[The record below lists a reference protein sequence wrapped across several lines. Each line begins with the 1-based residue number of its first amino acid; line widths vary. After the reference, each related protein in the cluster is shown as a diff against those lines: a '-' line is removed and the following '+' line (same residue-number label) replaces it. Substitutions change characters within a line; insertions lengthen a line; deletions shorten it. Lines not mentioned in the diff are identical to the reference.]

1 MSNRKII
8 PIVFASNNNYV
19 PYLGVALYSLIKN
32 SSEAYQ
38 YNVYIFYTDIT
49 NYNQKRLERMET
61 ENVKIKCVDVTE
73 YVKDKKVK
81 IVGHFTIEAIYR
93 LIIPYVIPQY
103 DKVLYFDSDL
113 VINRDVAEL
122 YNEDIGNNVI
132 GAVRHIVD
140 LWFKNYIDDKLKIP
154 YSDCFNSGVLLIN
167 TKRFRDENIMEKFI
181 KLISGDIVYY
191 HLDQDAL
198 NILCRGNTYFLDNRW
213 NVCWHFYFNEP
224 IDEYKDIFYEAAKEP
239 FITHFTSYIKP
250 WLHPEREMADYFWK
264 YARQTSFYEEILYR
278 NISTTEKQADYFK
291 SFLFP
296 FDKVA
301 RGSNIVLYAAGGV
314 GKAYYHQIKIT
325 GYCNVLLWVDRDYK
339 MMQKEGFP
347 VYSPEK
353 IREVP
358 YDYILIAINSE
369 MTAESIKKYLIKI
382 GVPEYRI
389 IWADPIKYTEGC
401 GKS

>member
-103 DKVLYFDSDL
+103 DKVLYLDSDL

-122 YNEDIGNNVI
+122 YNVDIGNNVI
-132 GAVRHIVD
+132 GAVRHVVD
-140 LWFKNYIDDKLKIP
+140 SWFKNYIDDKLKIP
-154 YSDCFNSGVLLIN
+154 YNDCFNSGVLLIN
-167 TKRFRDENIMEKFI
+167 TKRFRDENIMEKCI
-181 KLISGDIVYY
+181 KLVSGDIVYHY
-191 HLDQDAL
+191 VDQDAL
-198 NILCRGNTYFLDNRW
+198 NIICRGNTYFIDDRW
-213 NVCWHFYFNEP
+213 NVCWHFCFNKP
-224 IDEYKDIFYEAAKEP
+224 LDEYKDLFYKAVKEP
-239 FITHFTSYIKP
+239 YITHFTSHIKP
-250 WLHPEREMADYFWK
+250 WICPERELAEQFWE

-278 NISTTEKQADYFK
+278 NINATEKQVDYFK

-296 FDKVA
+296 FDKIK

-314 GKAYYHQIKIT
+314 GKAYYQQIKIT
-325 GYCNVLLWVDRDYK
+325 GYCNVLLWVDKDYATY
-339 MMQKEGFP
+339 QKEGMP
-347 VYSPEK
+347 VYPPERIK
-353 IREVP
+353 NVP
-358 YDYILIAINSE
+358 YDYILIAINNEKIAGSVKE
-369 MTAESIKKYLIKI
+369 YLIKM
-382 GVPEYRI
+382 GEPEFKI
-389 IWADPIKYTEGC
+389 IWADPNKYAEGC
-401 GKS
+401 GKF